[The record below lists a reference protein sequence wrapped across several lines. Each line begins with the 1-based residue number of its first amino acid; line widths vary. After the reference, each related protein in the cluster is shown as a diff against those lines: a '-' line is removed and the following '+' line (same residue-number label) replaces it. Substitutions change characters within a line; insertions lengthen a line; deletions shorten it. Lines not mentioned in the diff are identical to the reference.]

1 MRNSLKT
8 LLVASLLTAGA
19 CGGGSEGKNL
29 ERFAGIWTATAG
41 TAILNC
47 GGQSTPSPISST
59 VTWSLGTTSDL
70 VQTTSS
76 NSSCVIHAD
85 VDGDTATGIEN
96 QPCTVQGTDPTYG
109 DLLIQATTIT
119 AYTFALAADGKTAT
133 ENASGTLVQT
143 DNTTGTTTSCTIS
156 ETGGSYQKQ

>member
-1 MRNSLKT
+1 MRTSFKT
-8 LLVASLLTAGA
+8 LLVATLLTAGA
-19 CGGGSEGKNL
+19 CGGSEGKDL
-29 ERFAGIWTATAG
+29 ARFAGIWTSTAG
-41 TAILNC
+41 TETINC

-70 VQTTSS
+70 VQTTSA

-85 VDGDTATGIEN
+85 VDGDTATGV
-96 QPCTVQGTDPTYG
+96 QGPPCTVQGTDPTYG
-109 DLLIQATTIT
+109 DLLTQSTTIT

-133 ENASGTLVQT
+133 ENLSGTLVQT

-156 ETGGSYQKQ
+156 ETAGSYQKQ